1 MARKVTAPAPE
12 GRVNIELPRGSSQDA
27 FIAVNG
33 VSYIVPRKGTHAVP
47 PEIAEEFYRSLQAE
61 DEREDNSAAMRDTG
75 KARQV

>member
-1 MARKVTAPAPE
+1 MARKVTQAAPE

-33 VSYIVPRKGTHAVP
+33 VSYIVPRKGVHAVP

-61 DEREDNSAAMRDTG
+61 DDREDNSAAMRDTG

>member
-1 MARKVTAPAPE
+1 MARRVTEPAPE

-61 DEREDNSAAMRDTG
+61 DEREDNSAAMRDTS

>member
-1 MARKVTAPAPE
+1 MARKVTQETPD

-47 PEIAEEFYRSLQAE
+47 PEIAEEFYRAQRAE
-61 DEREDNSAAMRDTG
+61 DDRDDNSAAMRETG

>member
-1 MARKVTAPAPE
+1 MARKVTEPAPE

-27 FIAVNG
+27 LIAVNG

-61 DEREDNSAAMRDTG
+61 DEREDNSAAMRDTS